1 MNLSGGAMHELLSY
15 FAGERKMVRR
25 YALLSIA
32 LVAFTFIASQ
42 SLVALITFMTPDQPL
57 RISGNTP
64 SNGTRTYTITRSVL
78 DDNLTTGSI
87 GKLNP
92 TRVDPCKN

>member
-1 MNLSGGAMHELLSY
+1 
-15 FAGERKMVRR
+15 MVRR

-42 SLVALITFMTPDQPL
+42 SLVALITLMTPDQPL
-57 RISGNTP
+57 RVSGNSTT
-64 SNGTRTYTITRSVL
+64 GVTRTYTVTRSVL
-78 DDNLTTGSI
+78 DDTLTTGSV